1 MARGE
6 QQKTQKGDWG
16 QAYSERRFGVLLVIL
31 AVLLAGPPVLLGFGL
46 SAAWFDGLMALLMV
60 AAILSLCFDRRQRL
74 FALLLG
80 IPTVLL
86 SLGGHAL
93 PGEASA
99 PVLFAG
105 HLCEV
110 LFLLG
115 ASVLIVKSLFS
126 ARTLTFDSILGAVC
140 GYLFLGLGWAVL
152 YSLIEGFRPGSFEI
166 SPKLVT
172 GGELARPL
180 PHVLTYYSFV
190 TLTTVGY
197 GDISPISPATRTLAW
212 MEAITGQFYLAVIVA
227 GLAGGL
233 GAEGGGG
240 GGPGG
245 GTAGPPPTAGEGGPT
260 PGEDRR
266 TNTAQRRGEETNLR
280 AGAARG

>member
-6 QQKTQKGDWG
+6 AQQTQEVGWR
-16 QAYSERRFGVLLVIL
+16 QAYGQRRFGALLVIL

-46 SAAWFDGLMALLMV
+46 SEAWFDGLMALLLV
-60 AAILSLCFDRRQRL
+60 AAILSLCFERHQRL

-99 PVLFAG
+99 PVLLAG

-115 ASVLIVKSLFS
+115 ASVLIVRSLFL
-126 ARTLTFDSILGAVC
+126 APTLKFDGILGAVC

-152 YSLIEGFRPGSFEI
+152 YAMIEGFRPGSFEI

-172 GGELARPL
+172 GGEPAHPL

-197 GDISPISPATRTLAW
+197 GDVSPVSPATRTLAW
-212 MEAITGQFYLAVIVA
+212 VEAIMGQFYLAVIVA
-227 GLAGGL
+227 GLVSVLAAKGKR
-233 GAEGGGG
+233 
-240 GGPGG
+240 
-245 GTAGPPPTAGEGGPT
+245 AGEP
-260 PGEDRR
+260 
-266 TNTAQRRGEETNLR
+266 
-280 AGAARG
+280 

>member
-6 QQKTQKGDWG
+6 SQTTLEGDWRR
-16 QAYSERRFGVLLVIL
+16 AYSQRRFGVLLVIL
-31 AVLLAGPPVLLGFGL
+31 VALLAGPPVLLGFGL
-46 SAAWFDGLMALLMV
+46 PAAWFDGLLALLLV
-60 AAILSLCFDRRQRL
+60 AAIVSLCFERRQRL
-74 FALLLG
+74 FALVLG

-93 PGEASA
+93 PGEAGV

-126 ARTLTFDSILGAVC
+126 APMLTFDSIFGAVC

-152 YSLIEGFRPGSFEI
+152 YSLIEGFQPGSFEI

-172 GGELARPL
+172 GGEAARPL
-180 PHVLTYYSFV
+180 PQVLTYYSFV

-197 GDISPISPATRTLAW
+197 GDISPVSAATRTLAW
-212 MEAITGQFYLAVIVA
+212 LEAITGQFYLAVIVA
-227 GLAGGL
+227 GLVSVLAAKGK
-233 GAEGGGG
+233 
-240 GGPGG
+240 
-245 GTAGPPPTAGEGGPT
+245 
-260 PGEDRR
+260 
-266 TNTAQRRGEETNLR
+266 R
-280 AGAARG
+280 AGVP

>member
-1 MARGE
+1 
-6 QQKTQKGDWG
+6 
-16 QAYSERRFGVLLVIL
+16 
-31 AVLLAGPPVLLGFGL
+31 
-46 SAAWFDGLMALLMV
+46 MALLLV
-60 AAILSLCFDRRQRL
+60 AAIVSLCFERHQRL

-86 SLGGHAL
+86 SVGGHAL

-99 PVLFAG
+99 PVLLAG

-140 GYLFLGLGWAVL
+140 GYLFLGLAWAVL
-152 YSLIEGFRPGSFEI
+152 YALIEGFRPGSFEI

-172 GGELARPL
+172 GGEVASPL

-197 GDISPISPATRTLAW
+197 GDISPVSPATRTLAW

-227 GLAGGL
+227 GLVSLLAAKGKR
-233 GAEGGGG
+233 
-240 GGPGG
+240 
-245 GTAGPPPTAGEGGPT
+245 EGGP
-260 PGEDRR
+260 
-266 TNTAQRRGEETNLR
+266 
-280 AGAARG
+280 